1 MQYALPKNVLFALIF
16 FFITGCGNFQ
26 SPGSPEKI
34 KEQGIITPIIA
45 IDTVGQP
52 DPANEDAG
60 IIVPEDSLVAFTD
73 SCVKSPLAKSLWAEE
88 IHDNYVYLCAVKLGL
103 STSRASA
110 MRDAAHMPDVF
121 QSGLDNLYNQQW
133 SHAYMIVKMF
143 WGPQWVWG
151 DADDDFHDNIDSS
164 DNGIEG
170 PEGYNGK
177 WAGYYYRA
185 GKQSLGDWYT
195 GYACHYIADV
205 SFVLHVTV
213 PDYDMAVHHFDYETW
228 ISNNWDKGHC
238 FATTANQVP
247 VSSYYTI
254 SDLRSGIE
262 NAALKATASYS
273 ANGRLAWENYKA
285 SGFPTAAGSG
295 SLLAAQYTRKMVEE
309 ATKWT
314 GGAIKYSLIK
324 YKQW

>member
-1 MQYALPKNVLFALIF
+1 MKNLTAQILALVVALYF
-16 FFITGCGNFQ
+16 LAGCNNR
-26 SPGSPEKI
+26 PSPENPVSAPEEI
-34 KEQGIITPIIA
+34 PPVSALA
-45 IDTVGQP
+45 IDSTGQP

-60 IIVPEDSLVAFTD
+60 PHISADSLISFT
-73 SCVKSPLAKSLWAEE
+73 SSYLSKGLAKTSWAEE
-88 IHDNYVYLCAVKLGL
+88 DHDNFVYLCAVKLGL
-103 STSRASA
+103 SSSRAST

-195 GYACHYIADV
+195 GYACHYIEDV
-205 SFVLHVTV
+205 SFVLHVSV

-228 ISNNWDKGHC
+228 ISNNWSKGYC
-238 FATTANQVP
+238 FSATANQVP

-254 SDLRSGIE
+254 SDLRSAIRQAAI
-262 NAALKATASYS
+262 NATLSYGTN
-273 ANGRLAWENYKA
+273 ARLAWENYQA
-285 SGFPTAAGSG
+285 SGFPTAAGTG
-295 SLLAAQYTRKMVEE
+295 SAAAAQYTRKMVEE

-314 GGAIKYSLIK
+314 GGAIKYSLTK